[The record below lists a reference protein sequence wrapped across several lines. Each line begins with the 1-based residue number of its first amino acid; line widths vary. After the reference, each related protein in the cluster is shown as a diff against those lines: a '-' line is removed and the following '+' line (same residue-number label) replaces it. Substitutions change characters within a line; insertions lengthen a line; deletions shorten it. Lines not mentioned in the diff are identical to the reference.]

1 VKAPPEVRRPGLV
14 SGLAARLR
22 SSGPAE
28 TTWEGVRYCL
38 VVFLAVRIGLAIL
51 ALTAMGTL
59 PHVVTPVS
67 PPGWPSPPYTGSSLH
82 LLVTAWERADGLWF
96 LRIAAGGYGAS
107 DGSAAFFPLYPLA
120 IRALSWLVGGH
131 PLPAALLV
139 SNLSFLG
146 ALIVMYGLTKREFSV
161 PVARTSV
168 LVLALFPAS
177 FFFFAPLSESL
188 FLLLVLGSFAAARSR
203 RWVVAGVLGA
213 LAAATRIV
221 GIVMVAALAAEA
233 VHQFVEARRGAW
245 TDGALLHGSRAG
257 GPVLP
262 GRPGHARTT
271 PADTGVA
278 RLAATLACALLPA
291 AGFVAYLAYWAART
305 GDWLAPLHAEQR
317 WQRIREPPWQ
327 TIGRATREAFA
338 SPGTYPG
345 GYQFVD
351 WLIVIPCLLAAV
363 YVAWAFRPGYSVYTW
378 ASLLAPLTLIFP
390 PRALMSDPRFVLPAF
405 PIFWVGAVLI
415 ERGKLS
421 RTAVLAVSAAGLALL
436 TSLFVSGYYIF

>member
-1 VKAPPEVRRPGLV
+1 VRPPGRLT
-14 SGLAARLR
+14 GLADRLR
-22 SSGPAE
+22 SSGPGE
-28 TTWEGVRYCL
+28 STWEGVRYCL
-38 VVFLAVRIGLAIL
+38 VVFLAVRIGLTVL
-51 ALTAMGTL
+51 ALAAMGTL

-96 LRIAAGGYGAS
+96 LRIADGGYGAT
-107 DGSAAFFPLYPLA
+107 DGSAAFFPLYPIA
-120 IRALSWLVGGH
+120 IRAVSFMLAGH

-146 ALIVMYGLTKREFSV
+146 ALIVLYRLTKRELSV
-161 PVARTSV
+161 PVARTTV
-168 LVLALFPAS
+168 LVLALFPTS

-188 FLLLVLGSFAAARSR
+188 FLLLAVASFAAARSR

-233 VHQFVEARRGAW
+233 VHQFLEARRGRW
-245 TDGALLHGSRAG
+245 TDGALLHGS
-257 GPVLP
+257 
-262 GRPGHARTT
+262 
-271 PADTGVA
+271 DTGDAVA
-278 RLAATLACALLPA
+278 SGPRHGRSSRNDGGVGRLAGTLACSVLPV
-291 AGFVAYLAYWAART
+291 AGLVGYMAYWAART

-317 WQRIREPPWQ
+317 WQRVSTPPWE
-327 TIGRATREAFA
+327 TIGSATREAFA
-338 SPGTYPG
+338 SPGSYPG

-351 WLIVIPCLLAAV
+351 WLVVIPCVMAAG

-378 ASLLAPLTLIFP
+378 AGLLAPLTLIFP
-390 PRALMSDPRFVLPAF
+390 PRALMSDPRFVLPLF
-405 PIFWVGAVLI
+405 PIFWAGAVLI
-415 ERGKLS
+415 ERGKLP
-421 RTAVLAVSAAGLALL
+421 RTAVLALSAAGLALL